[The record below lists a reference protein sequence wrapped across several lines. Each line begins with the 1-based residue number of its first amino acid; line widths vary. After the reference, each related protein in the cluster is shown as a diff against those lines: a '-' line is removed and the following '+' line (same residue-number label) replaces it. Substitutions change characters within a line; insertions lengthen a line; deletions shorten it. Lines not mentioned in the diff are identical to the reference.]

1 MMNNHI
7 LANLEMVE
15 MNVDN
20 DTINIIRK
28 NKFNSGNPVNIPDI
42 HSHHAN
48 ITADDRL
55 NPAKMDNKG
64 A

>member
-1 MMNNHI
+1 
-7 LANLEMVE
+7 MVE

-48 ITADDRL
+48 ITVDDRL
-55 NPAKMDNKG
+55 NQAKMDNKG